1 MKTISTPEFEKEV
14 LLGGKVAVDFY
25 STECA
30 PCDALAPK
38 FDSCANI
45 YGDEITFVKIFRQE
59 NRELA
64 DRYGVKSS
72 PTVLFFDD
80 GKQVGEKLS
89 GGIKRADLMKNL
101 DAMLS
106 PEIVSTLKASIV
118 KTESFYETVIL
129 GGGPAGL
136 AAAIY
141 LGQAKVK
148 TALIDQSMPGGQITI
163 THKVSNYPGFIEPV
177 PGFMLSHYMSEQA
190 IATGVEF
197 KSAVDVSTVNLK
209 EKYIIVDGIETVHFE
224 YLIVATGSSPRLMNI
239 PGELKYKGQ
248 GISYC
253 ATCDA
258 KYFQDKEVII
268 IGAGNT
274 AIEETEFISKFAS
287 KITIITHGNA
297 LRANKDAQSQVLTN
311 PKVTVRYNS
320 EPKEFVKDDEKMS
333 VVVENTQT
341 KQKETISADGIFVF
355 IGMQPNVSMFEN
367 AFETDQ
373 WGYIKVSDEMET
385 SIPTVYSVGDI
396 NSKKFRQITTAVADG
411 TIAAIAVSR
420 KVQ

>member
-1 MKTISTPEFEKEV
+1 MKTISTPEFEKVV
-14 LLGGKVAVDFY
+14 LQGGKVAVDFY

-30 PCDALAPK
+30 PCEAVAPK
-38 FDSCANI
+38 FDSCAEI
-45 YGDEITFVKIFRQE
+45 YGEDITFVKIFRQE

-64 DRYGVKSS
+64 TSLGVKSS
-72 PTVLFFDD
+72 PTILFFEN
-80 GKQVGEKLS
+80 GKQVGKMLT
-89 GGIKRADLMKNL
+89 GGIKRSDLMANL

-106 PEIVSTLKASIV
+106 PERVSELKTNIK
-118 KTESFYETVIL
+118 KTETHFDTVIL

-148 TALIDQSMPGGQITI
+148 TALIDQSMPGGQISI

-177 PGFMLSHYMSEQA
+177 QGFMLSHYMSEQA
-190 IATGVEF
+190 RATGVEF
-197 KSAVDVSTVNLK
+197 KSAVDVSSVNLK
-209 EKYIIVDGIETVHFE
+209 EKYIVVDGIETVHFD

-239 PGELKYKGQ
+239 PGELQYKGQ

-268 IGAGNT
+268 IGGGNS
-274 AIEETEFISKFAS
+274 AIEESDFISKFAS
-287 KITIITHGNA
+287 KITIITHGEA
-297 LRANKDAQSQVLTN
+297 LRANKDAQKQLLEN
-311 PKVTVRYNS
+311 PKVSVIYNS
-320 EPKEFVKDDEKMS
+320 DPKEFIKNGEQMT
-333 VVVENTQT
+333 VVIENKQT
-341 KQKETISADGIFVF
+341 KLQESVTADGIFIFV
-355 IGMQPNVSMFEN
+355 GMQPNVSMFN
-367 AFETDQ
+367 DSFETDQ

-385 SIPTVYSVGDI
+385 SIPGVYSVGDI

-411 TIAAIAVSR
+411 TIAGIAVSR
-420 KVQ
+420 KIQ

>member
-1 MKTISTPEFEKEV
+1 MKTITSSEFEKEV
-14 LLGGKVAVDFY
+14 LQAGKVAVDFY
-25 STECA
+25 SSECA
-30 PCDALAPK
+30 PCDALVPK
-38 FDSCANI
+38 FESCAEI
-45 YGDEITFVKIFRQE
+45 YGDDIKFVKIFRQE

-64 DRYGVKSS
+64 NELNVKSS
-72 PTVLFFDD
+72 PTVLFFEN
-80 GKQVGEKLS
+80 GKQVGQMLT
-89 GGIKRADLMKNL
+89 GGIKRFDLMANL

-106 PEIVSTLKASIV
+106 PERVAELKSKIK
-118 KTESFYETVIL
+118 KTETHYETVIL

-148 TALIDQSMPGGQITI
+148 TALIDQSMPGGQISI

-190 IATGVEF
+190 RATGVEF
-197 KSAVDVSTVNLK
+197 KSAVDVSSINLK
-209 EKYIIVDGIETVHFE
+209 EKYIIVDGVETVHFN
-224 YLIVATGSSPRLMNI
+224 YLIVATGSSPRLMKV

-268 IGAGNT
+268 IGGGNS

-287 KITIITHGNA
+287 KITIITHGDA
-297 LRANKDAQSQVLTN
+297 LRANKEAQSQVLNN

-320 EPKEFVKDDEKMS
+320 EPKEFIKNEDKMS
-333 VVVENTQT
+333 VVIENKLT
-341 KQKETISADGIFVF
+341 KQQESISADGIFIF

-373 WGYIKVSDEMET
+373 WGYIQVSDEMET
-385 SIPTVYSVGDI
+385 SIPGVYSVGDI

>member
-1 MKTISTPEFEKEV
+1 MKTITSSEFEKEV
-14 LLGGKVAVDFY
+14 LQAGKVAVDFY
-25 STECA
+25 SSECA
-30 PCDALAPK
+30 PCDALVPK
-38 FDSCANI
+38 FESCAEI
-45 YGDEITFVKIFRQE
+45 YGDDIKFVKIFRQE

-64 DRYGVKSS
+64 NELNVKSS
-72 PTVLFFDD
+72 PTVLFFEN
-80 GKQVGEKLS
+80 GKQVGQMLT
-89 GGIKRADLMKNL
+89 GGIKRFDLMANL

-106 PEIVSTLKASIV
+106 PERVAELKSKIK
-118 KTESFYETVIL
+118 KTETHYETVIL

-148 TALIDQSMPGGQITI
+148 TALIDQSMPGGQISI

-177 PGFMLSHYMSEQA
+177 QGFMLSHYMSEQA
-190 IATGVEF
+190 RATGVEF
-197 KSAVDVSTVNLK
+197 KSAVDVSSINLK
-209 EKYIIVDGIETVHFE
+209 EKYIIVDGVETVHFN
-224 YLIVATGSSPRLMNI
+224 YLIVATGSSPRLMKV

-268 IGAGNT
+268 IGGGNS

-287 KITIITHGNA
+287 KITIITHGDA
-297 LRANKDAQSQVLTN
+297 LRANKEAQSQVLNN

-320 EPKEFVKDDEKMS
+320 EPKEFIKNEDKMS
-333 VVVENTQT
+333 VVIENKLT
-341 KQKETISADGIFVF
+341 KQQESISADGIFIF

-373 WGYIKVSDEMET
+373 WGYIQVSDEMET
-385 SIPTVYSVGDI
+385 SIPGVYSVGDI

>member
-190 IATGVEF
+190 IATGVQF

>member
-1 MKTISTPEFEKEV
+1 MKTITSSEFEKEV
-14 LLGGKVAVDFY
+14 LQAGKVAVDFY
-25 STECA
+25 SSECA
-30 PCDALAPK
+30 PCDALVPK
-38 FDSCANI
+38 FESCAEI
-45 YGDEITFVKIFRQE
+45 YGDDIKFVKIFRQE

-64 DRYGVKSS
+64 NELNVKSS
-72 PTVLFFDD
+72 PTVLFFEN
-80 GKQVGEKLS
+80 GKQVGQMLT
-89 GGIKRADLMKNL
+89 GGIKRFDLMANL

-106 PEIVSTLKASIV
+106 PERVAELKSKIK
-118 KTESFYETVIL
+118 KTETHYETVIL

-148 TALIDQSMPGGQITI
+148 TALIDQSMPGGQISI

-177 PGFMLSHYMSEQA
+177 QGFMLSHYMSEQA
-190 IATGVEF
+190 RATGVEF
-197 KSAVDVSTVNLK
+197 KSAVDVSSINLK
-209 EKYIIVDGIETVHFE
+209 EKYIIVDGVETVHFN
-224 YLIVATGSSPRLMNI
+224 YLIVATGSSPRLMKV

-268 IGAGNT
+268 IGGGNS

-287 KITIITHGNA
+287 KITIITHGDA
-297 LRANKDAQSQVLTN
+297 LRANKEAQSQVLNN
-311 PKVTVRYNS
+311 PKVTVRYSS
-320 EPKEFVKDDEKMS
+320 EPKEFIKNEDKMS
-333 VVVENTQT
+333 VVIENKLT
-341 KQKETISADGIFVF
+341 KQQESISADGIFIF

-373 WGYIKVSDEMET
+373 WGYIQVSDEMET
-385 SIPTVYSVGDI
+385 SIPGVYSVGDI

>member
-1 MKTISTPEFEKEV
+1 MKTISTPEFEKVV
-14 LLGGKVAVDFY
+14 LQGGKVAVDFY

-30 PCDALAPK
+30 PCEAVAPK
-38 FDSCANI
+38 FDSCAEI
-45 YGDEITFVKIFRQE
+45 YGEDITFVKIFRQE

-64 DRYGVKSS
+64 TSLGVKSS
-72 PTVLFFDD
+72 PTILFFEN
-80 GKQVGEKLS
+80 GKQVGKMLT
-89 GGIKRADLMKNL
+89 GGIKRSDLMANL

-106 PEIVSTLKASIV
+106 PERVSELKTNIK
-118 KTESFYETVIL
+118 KTETHFDTVIL

-148 TALIDQSMPGGQITI
+148 TALIDQSMPGGQISI

-177 PGFMLSHYMSEQA
+177 QGFMLSHYMSEQA
-190 IATGVEF
+190 RATGVEF
-197 KSAVDVSTVNLK
+197 KSAVDVSSVNLK
-209 EKYIIVDGIETVHFE
+209 EKYIVVDGIETVHFD

-239 PGELKYKGQ
+239 PGELQYKGQ

-268 IGAGNT
+268 IGGGNS
-274 AIEETEFISKFAS
+274 AIEESDFISKFAS
-287 KITIITHGNA
+287 KITIITHGEA
-297 LRANKDAQSQVLTN
+297 LRANKDAQKQLLEN
-311 PKVTVRYNS
+311 PKVSVIYNS
-320 EPKEFVKDDEKMS
+320 DPKEFIKNGEQMT
-333 VVVENTQT
+333 VVIENKQT
-341 KQKETISADGIFVF
+341 KLQESVTADGIFIFV
-355 IGMQPNVSMFEN
+355 GMQPNVSMFN
-367 AFETDQ
+367 DAFETDQ

-385 SIPTVYSVGDI
+385 SIPGVYSVGDI

-411 TIAAIAVSR
+411 TIAGIAVSR
-420 KVQ
+420 KIQ

>member
-1 MKTISTPEFEKEV
+1 MKTISTPEFEKVV
-14 LLGGKVAVDFY
+14 LQGGKVAVDFY

-30 PCDALAPK
+30 PCEAVAPK
-38 FDSCANI
+38 FDSCAEI
-45 YGDEITFVKIFRQE
+45 YGEDITFVKIFRQE

-64 DRYGVKSS
+64 TSLGVKSS
-72 PTVLFFDD
+72 PTILFFEN
-80 GKQVGEKLS
+80 GKQVGKMLT
-89 GGIKRADLMKNL
+89 GGIKRSDLMANL

-106 PEIVSTLKASIV
+106 PERVRELNSNIK
-118 KTESFYETVIL
+118 KTETHYDTVIL

-148 TALIDQSMPGGQITI
+148 TALIDQSMPGGQISI

-177 PGFMLSHYMSEQA
+177 QGFMLSHYMSEQA
-190 IATGVEF
+190 RATGVEF
-197 KSAVDVSTVNLK
+197 KSAVDVSSVNLK
-209 EKYIIVDGIETVHFE
+209 EKYIVVDGIETVHFD

-239 PGELKYKGQ
+239 PGELQYKGQ

-268 IGAGNT
+268 IGGGNS
-274 AIEETEFISKFAS
+274 AIEESEFISKFAS
-287 KITIITHGNA
+287 KITIITHGEA
-297 LRANKDAQSQVLTN
+297 LRANKDAQKQLLEN
-311 PKVTVRYNS
+311 QKVSVIYNS
-320 EPKEFVKDDEKMS
+320 DPKEFIKNEEQMT
-333 VVVENTQT
+333 VVIENKQT
-341 KQKETISADGIFVF
+341 KLQESVTADGIFIFV
-355 IGMQPNVSMFEN
+355 GMQPNVSMFNDE
-367 AFETDQ
+367 FETDQ

-385 SIPTVYSVGDI
+385 SIQGVCDI

-420 KVQ
+420 KIQ

>member
-1 MKTISTPEFEKEV
+1 MKTISTPEFEKVV
-14 LLGGKVAVDFY
+14 LQGGKVAVDFY

-30 PCDALAPK
+30 PCEAVAPK
-38 FDSCANI
+38 FDSCAEI
-45 YGDEITFVKIFRQE
+45 YGEDITFVKIFRQE

-64 DRYGVKSS
+64 TSLGVKSS
-72 PTVLFFDD
+72 PTILFFEN
-80 GKQVGEKLS
+80 GKQVGKMLT
-89 GGIKRADLMKNL
+89 GGIKRSDLMANL

-106 PEIVSTLKASIV
+106 PERVRELNSNIK
-118 KTESFYETVIL
+118 KTETHYDTVIL

-148 TALIDQSMPGGQITI
+148 TALIDQSMPGGQISI

-177 PGFMLSHYMSEQA
+177 QGFMLSHYMSEQA
-190 IATGVEF
+190 RATGVEF
-197 KSAVDVSTVNLK
+197 KSAVDVSSVNLK
-209 EKYIIVDGIETVHFE
+209 EKYIVVDGIETVHFD

-239 PGELKYKGQ
+239 PGELQYKGQ

-268 IGAGNT
+268 IGGGNS
-274 AIEETEFISKFAS
+274 AIEESEFISKFAS
-287 KITIITHGNA
+287 KITIITHGEA
-297 LRANKDAQSQVLTN
+297 LRANKDAQKQLLEN
-311 PKVTVRYNS
+311 QKVSVIYNS
-320 EPKEFVKDDEKMS
+320 DPKEFIKNEEQMT
-333 VVVENTQT
+333 VVIENKQT
-341 KQKETISADGIFVF
+341 KLQESVTADGIFIFV
-355 IGMQPNVSMFEN
+355 GMQPNVSMFNDE
-367 AFETDQ
+367 FETDQ

-385 SIPTVYSVGDI
+385 SIQGVYSVGDI

-420 KVQ
+420 KIQ

>member
-1 MKTISTPEFEKEV
+1 MKTISTPEFEKVV
-14 LLGGKVAVDFY
+14 LQGGKVAVDFY

-30 PCDALAPK
+30 PCEAVAPK
-38 FDSCANI
+38 FDSCAEI
-45 YGDEITFVKIFRQE
+45 YGEDITFVKIFRQE

-64 DRYGVKSS
+64 TSLGVKSS
-72 PTVLFFDD
+72 PTILFFEN
-80 GKQVGEKLS
+80 GKQVGKMLT
-89 GGIKRADLMKNL
+89 GGIKRSDLMANL

-106 PEIVSTLKASIV
+106 PERVSELKTNIK
-118 KTESFYETVIL
+118 KTETHFDTVIL

-148 TALIDQSMPGGQITI
+148 TALIDQSMPGGQISI

-177 PGFMLSHYMSEQA
+177 QGFMLSHYMSEQA
-190 IATGVEF
+190 RATGVEF
-197 KSAVDVSTVNLK
+197 KSAVDVSSVNLK
-209 EKYIIVDGIETVHFE
+209 EKYIVVDGIETVHFD

-239 PGELKYKGQ
+239 PGELQYKGQ

-268 IGAGNT
+268 IGGGNS
-274 AIEETEFISKFAS
+274 AIEESDFISKFAS
-287 KITIITHGNA
+287 KITIITHGEA
-297 LRANKDAQSQVLTN
+297 LRANKDAQKQLLEN
-311 PKVTVRYNS
+311 PKVSVIYNS
-320 EPKEFVKDDEKMS
+320 DPKEFIKNEEQMT
-333 VVVENTQT
+333 VVIENKQT
-341 KQKETISADGIFVF
+341 KLQESVTADGIFIFV
-355 IGMQPNVSMFEN
+355 GMQPNVSMFN
-367 AFETDQ
+367 DAFETDQ

-385 SIPTVYSVGDI
+385 SIPGVYSVGDI

-411 TIAAIAVSR
+411 TIAGIAVSR
-420 KVQ
+420 KIQ

>member
-1 MKTISTPEFEKEV
+1 MKTISTPEFETEV
-14 LLGGKVAVDFY
+14 LQGGKVAVDFY
-25 STECA
+25 SSECA
-30 PCDALAPK
+30 PCDALVPK
-38 FDSCANI
+38 FESCAEI
-45 YGDEITFVKIFRQE
+45 YGDDIKFVKIFRQE

-64 DRYGVKSS
+64 NELNVKSS
-72 PTVLFFDD
+72 PTVLFYDN
-80 GKQVGEKLS
+80 GKQVGQMLS
-89 GGIKRADLMKNL
+89 GGIKRSELMTNL
-101 DAMLS
+101 DAML
-106 PEIVSTLKASIV
+106 TLERVAELKLKIK
-118 KTESFYETVIL
+118 KTETYYETVIL

-148 TALIDQSMPGGQITI
+148 TALIDQSMPGGQISI

-190 IATGVEF
+190 RATGVEF
-197 KSAVDVSTVNLK
+197 KSAVDVSSVNLK
-209 EKYIIVDGIETVHFE
+209 EKYIIIDGIETVHFE
-224 YLIVATGSSPRLMNI
+224 YLIVATGSSPRLMKV

-268 IGAGNT
+268 IGGGNS

-287 KITIITHGNA
+287 KITIITHGDA
-297 LRANKDAQSQVLTN
+297 LRANKEAQSQVLNN
-311 PKVTVRYNS
+311 PKVTVCYNS
-320 EPKEFVKDDEKMS
+320 EPKEFTKTEEKMT
-333 VVVENTQT
+333 VVIENKQT
-341 KQKETISADGIFVF
+341 KQQESISADGIFIF

-373 WGYIKVSDEMET
+373 WGYIQVSDEMET
-385 SIPTVYSVGDI
+385 SIPGVYSVGDI